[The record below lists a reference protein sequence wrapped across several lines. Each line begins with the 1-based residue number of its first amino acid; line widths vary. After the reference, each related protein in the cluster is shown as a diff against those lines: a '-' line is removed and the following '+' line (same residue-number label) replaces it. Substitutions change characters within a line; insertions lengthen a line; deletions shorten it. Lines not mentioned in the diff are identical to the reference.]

1 MDRPLA
7 ERLMFALDARS
18 RSRAAVVASCA
29 LLLLT
34 VPALANPYD
43 DCILQHMGTAQNE
56 AAVHAIE
63 RACIGKT
70 SVPIPPDD
78 NFAGGIAAAVGNFST
93 GSGAPEYGLLVT
105 LKNTTKLNITEVVTV
120 IRNTDTKKAEE
131 YPVHEFDEPLPP
143 GAMRTKLAEP
153 AYRQIIRTGAT
164 RKFFVRI
171 TEARDNPSEFPKR
184 FTWGVVPT
192 KGIAAQ

>member
-1 MDRPLA
+1 MDTRLA
-7 ERLMFALDARS
+7 KPGIFALEAR
-18 RSRAAVVASCA
+18 RSSTALAAACAS
-29 LLLLT
+29 LLRTL
-34 VPALANPYD
+34 PALANPYD
-43 DCILQHMGTAQNE
+43 DCILQHMGTAQNK

-70 SVPIPPDD
+70 SIPIPPDD
-78 NFAGGIAAAVGNFST
+78 NFAGGIAAAVGNFNT

-105 LKNTTKLNITEVVTV
+105 LKNTTNLNVTEVVIA
-120 IRNTDTKKAEE
+120 IRNKDTKKAEE
-131 YPVHEFDEPLPP
+131 YPVHEFDESLPP
-143 GAMRTKLAEP
+143 GVMLTKLAEP
-153 AYRQIIRTGAT
+153 AYRQIIKAGET

-171 TEARDNPSEFPKR
+171 IEARDNPSEFPKR